1 MLNVILIILL
11 FFVLLILIQQIL
23 QKAIIGQ
30 KKKYS
35 IGIYSGDNLFN
46 LNDKEFKNP
55 LLTKFD
61 VTDVRASFVADPFI
75 VKDSNKYYLF
85 MEVKSKRKRDIGEIG
100 VAVGDS
106 LKNLKY
112 QKIVLKEN
120 FHLSYPYV
128 VKENGNF
135 YMIPESGENRDL
147 RVYKANDF
155 PYDWKLEKIIFE
167 NKRLADPTLVYYN
180 NKWWLFI
187 TNMENNS
194 LEIYY
199 ASSLMD
205 NFTPHKKN
213 PVYVNDKS
221 KNRNGG
227 RIFIDDG
234 KMYRF
239 TQNCE
244 NYYGE
249 KVDMY
254 EIIKLNE
261 NEFEE
266 KFIKT
271 ILEPSKN
278 GWNSNQMHNIDIL
291 KENNKYYAIVDGGS
305 FEKENYY
312 EINKFL
318 RKFL

>member
-1 MLNVILIILL
+1 LLNIVLIILL
-11 FFVLLILIQQIL
+11 FLVGLILIQQIL

-35 IGIYSGDNLFN
+35 IGIYSGDNLFD

-55 LLTKFD
+55 VLTKFD

-100 VAVGDS
+100 VAVGDN

-128 VKENGNF
+128 IKENGNF

-147 RVYKANDF
+147 RVYKAYNF
-155 PYDWKLEKIIFE
+155 PYEWKLEKIIFE
-167 NKRLADPTLVYYN
+167 DKRLADPTLVYYN
-180 NKWWLFI
+180 NKWWLFV

-199 ASSLMD
+199 ASSLID

-213 PVYVNDKS
+213 PFYVNDNS

-234 KMYRF
+234 KIYRF

-271 ILEPSKN
+271 ILAPSKN

-291 KENNKYYAIVDGGS
+291 KENNRYYAIVDGGS

-318 RKFL
+318 RHFL